1 MCHQLLPSNF
11 RSYGATPIKGDSES
25 FRPYYRLVIILDTL
39 MSSVITLLHPVTL
52 TLVGRRIFIVNSCQ
66 NFTYPGYS
74 KVARGLCIKRHWII
88 VRKWFN
94 ISFYNF
100 GRSMLIQCWR
110 IELELKVFKWTF
122 SNRHFL
128 NTYYLKADG
137 KGYFKM
143 FPIISF
149 PSDLPCTALNL
160 AEYLFDVNCWIFYK
174 VQVSSCWYLAPSGQ
188 W

>member
-1 MCHQLLPSNF
+1 MSSVSSHYPIMLSLSLVCLYATFTSIGNINTVYLSCCLQGKIYAKMWVSLTMSSIRCVHPQYF

-88 VRKWFN
+88 ARKWFN

-100 GRSMLIQCWR
+100 GRSMLIQSFE
-110 IELELKVFKWTF
+110 EL
-122 SNRHFL
+122 S
-128 NTYYLKADG
+128 
-137 KGYFKM
+137 
-143 FPIISF
+143 
-149 PSDLPCTALNL
+149 
-160 AEYLFDVNCWIFYK
+160 
-174 VQVSSCWYLAPSGQ
+174 
-188 W
+188 